1 MKKVLAILLLCVSLF
16 CIFACNDDKIP
27 TKNFNFTV
35 DEANSDIGKLT
46 ADLTL
51 TDLVGEYTIYYGDMY
66 KRIDDDKEP
75 IMKATGGETV
85 HFDNLYIPSGCF
97 SLIIANENGEE
108 HIASIPMKY
117 CSLPDDEF

>member
-1 MKKVLAILLLCVSLF
+1 MKRILSVLLLCVSLF
-16 CIFACNDDKIP
+16 CIFACDDDKIP
-27 TKNFNFTV
+27 TKNLDLIV
-35 DEANSDIGKLT
+35 DEANSDIGTIT
-46 ADLTL
+46 ANLTL
-51 TDLVGEYTIYYGDMY
+51 TDLVGEYTIYYGDMQ
-66 KRIDDDKEP
+66 KRIDKDKDP